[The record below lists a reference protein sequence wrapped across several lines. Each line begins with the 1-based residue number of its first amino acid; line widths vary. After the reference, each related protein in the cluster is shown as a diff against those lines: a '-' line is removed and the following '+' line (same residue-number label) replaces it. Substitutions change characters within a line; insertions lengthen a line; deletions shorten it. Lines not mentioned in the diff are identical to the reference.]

1 MSRHSTPS
9 PGGGPGPRDEL
20 ILQAHERLGLIAK
33 KHLASHTLAPCVQ
46 RKRLDPDATI
56 VIDAVLGDDDRLTFH
71 IVDHEG
77 LHITD
82 LLDAIIW
89 ARQLLWHGTFR
100 PDSPWD
106 CVVVR
111 TPKGIWT
118 LDPRRLARFFQH
130 DSVIWESA

>member
-1 MSRHSTPS
+1 MPI
-9 PGGGPGPRDEL
+9 PRDEL